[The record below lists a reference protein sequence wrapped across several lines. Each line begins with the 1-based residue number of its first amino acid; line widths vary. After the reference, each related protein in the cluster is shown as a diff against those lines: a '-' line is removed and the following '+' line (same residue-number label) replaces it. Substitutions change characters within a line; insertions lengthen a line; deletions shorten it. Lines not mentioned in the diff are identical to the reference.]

1 MAGMTLGTGLFLFA
15 VGAILAFAVRD
26 SIEGVDLE
34 MVGYILMLVGIVGT
48 IAGAILMRRE
58 RTVAADPRYRNY

>member
-1 MAGMTLGTGLFLFA
+1 MTMGTGLFLFA

-34 MVGYILMLVGIVGT
+34 TVGYILMAVGIVGA
-48 IAGAILMRRE
+48 IAGAIALRRS
-58 RTVAADPRYRNY
+58 RAVADPRYRDY